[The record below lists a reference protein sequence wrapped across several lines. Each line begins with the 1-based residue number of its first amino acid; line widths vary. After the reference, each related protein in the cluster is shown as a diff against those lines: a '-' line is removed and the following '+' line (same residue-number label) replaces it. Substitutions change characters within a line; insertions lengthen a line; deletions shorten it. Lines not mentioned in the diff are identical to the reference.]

1 MESPTDLG
9 VNATTFLKEQANLG
23 GKLGLLASV
32 EIRTLSP
39 ILSKNLPP

>member
-23 GKLGLLASV
+23 GKLLASV